1 MSVTAVVGAQWGDEG
16 KGKII
21 DVLAVGADMVV
32 RGQGGNNAGHTVV
45 IEDKKYALHL
55 IPSGVLNPGTD
66 NVIGNGVVLDPKGF
80 FEELEALSADG
91 VDVSRIF
98 VSDRAHLVFPYHKE
112 IDKLNEIAKGA
123 SGIGTTQMG
132 IGPCYEDKA
141 ARIGLR
147 AGDVLRPDR
156 FAVKLADRIDA
167 ANDKIV
173 KLLGGAALDKEAML
187 AEYVDY
193 AKRLA
198 PYVTDTGVLVDDAIK
213 AGGRVLFEGAQGAML
228 DLDLGTYP
236 YVTSSHPVSGG
247 FTIGSGVGGRV
258 IDEVVG
264 ITKAYTTRVGAGPFV
279 TELLNATGDLIR
291 ERGHEYGTTTGR
303 PRRCGWF
310 DGVVVRYSAR
320 INGTTTTALMLLD
333 VLDALD
339 EINLCYAYEHEGRE
353 IVNFPSDL
361 ELLEE
366 AKPLYRTVKGW
377 NQDITGCRTYED
389 LPEAAKAYI
398 AAIEE
403 ITGVPVGIVSVGPGR
418 DQTIIRPGFHHT
430 IMR

>member
-1 MSVTAVVGAQWGDEG
+1 MSATAVVGAQWGDEG

-21 DVLAVGADMVV
+21 DVLAAGADMVV

-45 IEDKKYALHL
+45 LDGKKFALHL

-66 NVIGNGVVLDPKGF
+66 NIIGNGVVLDPKGF
-80 FEELEALSADG
+80 FEEIETLSKDG
-91 VDVSRIF
+91 ADVSHIY

-112 IDKLNEIAKGA
+112 IDRLNELAKGA
-123 SGIGTTQMG
+123 SSIGTTQKG

-141 ARIGLR
+141 ARTGLR
-147 AGDVLRPDR
+147 AGDVLRPER
-156 FAVKLADRIDA
+156 FATKLAERIDA
-167 ANDKIV
+167 ANARIV
-173 KLLGGAALDKEAML
+173 KLLGGEALDKAAIL
-187 AEYVDY
+187 AEYTEL
-193 AKRLA
+193 ARRLA
-198 PYVTDTGVLVDDAIK
+198 PYVTDTSVLVDAAIK
-213 AGGRVLFEGAQGAML
+213 VGKRVLFEGAQGAML

-236 YVTSSHPVSGG
+236 YVTSSHPISGG
-247 FTIGSGVGGRV
+247 FTIGAGVGGRA

-279 TELLNATGDLIR
+279 TELSDATGDLIR

-320 INGTTTTALMLLD
+320 INGTTKTALMLLD
-333 VLDALD
+333 VLDTFD

-353 IVNFPSDL
+353 ILHFPADL

-366 AKPLYRTVKGW
+366 CKPLYRTVKGW
-377 NQDITGCRTYED
+377 KQDLTACRIYDD
-389 LPEAAKAYI
+389 LPAEAKEYI

-403 ITGVPVGIVSVGPGR
+403 ITGVPVGIVSVGPDR
-418 DQTIIRPGFHHT
+418 SQTIQR
-430 IMR
+430 